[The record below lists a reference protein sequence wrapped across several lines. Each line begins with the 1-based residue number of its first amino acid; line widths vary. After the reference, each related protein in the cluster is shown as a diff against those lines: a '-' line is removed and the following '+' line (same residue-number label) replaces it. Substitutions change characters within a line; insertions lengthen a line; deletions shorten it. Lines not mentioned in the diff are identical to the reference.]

1 MTRDDLIKMAREA
14 DFCVNED
21 GGISTSNS
29 YGIVQGELEHFAAL
43 VAAAEREAC
52 ALICDEHADDPVYCG
67 EAIRARRHN
76 MTDEELKQAIEE
88 LNDTKAEQ
96 LTDEEFA
103 GLAEVYGKKETE
115 QDIATLEKNIAL
127 MRDEELRVCVKEFF
141 EKYLNRTEESDGGRE
156 FSPITVSCCR
166 ALMLEPL
173 NKLLERMAELSGAAP
188 KVTYNLQGE

>member
-1 MTRDDLIKMAREA
+1 MPSE
-14 DFCVNED
+14 
-21 GGISTSNS
+21 
-29 YGIVQGELEHFAAL
+29 QGEA
-43 VAAAEREAC
+43 
-52 ALICDEHADDPVYCG
+52 
-67 EAIRARRHN
+67 

-96 LTDEEFA
+96 LTDEEFTA
-103 GLAEVYGKKETE
+103 LADAYGRKQAEEDLT
-115 QDIATLEKNIAL
+115 L
-127 MRDEELRVCVKEFF
+127 MREEMQQEERDAELRVCVKEFF